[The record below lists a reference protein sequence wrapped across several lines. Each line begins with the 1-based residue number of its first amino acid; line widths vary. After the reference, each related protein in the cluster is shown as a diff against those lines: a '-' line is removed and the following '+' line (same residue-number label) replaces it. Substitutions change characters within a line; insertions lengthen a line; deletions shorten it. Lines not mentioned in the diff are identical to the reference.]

1 MRITSSMYY
10 KNLYSTNN
18 AKLNKELFDVN
29 KQISSGLKIQYAKDD
44 VTTFTETMR
53 LDNEISSLGQIKN
66 STESG
71 YKVSEQTDTVLN
83 EFESSMNRFRTL
95 LLNAANGTNDQ
106 TSLNAI
112 AGELRGIEKN
122 LKSLAN
128 TSING
133 QYIFSGS
140 AVNTKPISADG
151 TYNGND
157 ASLNAFLGS
166 QTQQQYNISGAELF
180 LGEETGV
187 TREITTNVVQSLN
200 APASSSSTL
209 SLSTTMS
216 QFMGDAN
223 APNDHYF
230 YVRGTQSDGTAFNQK
245 IPMLDSETVDD
256 LLTKIGKG
264 FGNTGDTKI
273 VDVSLNGNGEIVIKD
288 KKNGSSKLDFHIVGA
303 TDFSGSGTA
312 NVSNIE
318 DLDAG
323 TTNYA
328 TASAGAGGLY
338 IKEFVK
344 SNFSSATATIATN
357 DALLYDRT
365 MFAVSGN
372 TVSSNVPQIEKSGNA
387 FATDSTK
394 LIDVA
399 TGTTLDGKQLQF
411 KGTDTSGAAFS
422 VQIDLNSAGSTFSLD
437 GGVTNYNIY
446 DVSSPRQAVDADQM
460 TYRQLMDVMN
470 IVATGSTGSLDNT
483 EAGYDNAIATANNIG
498 NMYLS
503 SDGKMKFEDLNIIT
517 TKVSMSL
524 NDANSGNFVD
534 SPATTPSSV
543 LTFNANNALTIRD
556 PKTDFFATINEMITA
571 VENNKLYADY
581 SVGSIRGV
589 GIEDA
594 ISMMDDLQDHI
605 FSSHAQVGANTNTL
619 TTSLERTK
627 ILEISTMSLRSSVID
642 TDFAESSL
650 RLQQLSLNYQAM
662 LSTVGKVSKLSLVNY
677 L

>member
-1 MRITSSMYY
+1 MYY
-10 KNLYSTNN
+10 KNIYSTNN

-29 KQISSGLKIQYAKDD
+29 KQISSGLKIQYAKED
-44 VTTFTETMR
+44 VNTFTETMR
-53 LDNEISSLGQIKN
+53 LDNELTSIGQVKK

-71 YKVSEQTDTVLN
+71 YKLSDQTDTTLN

-95 LLNAANGTNDQ
+95 LVNAANGTNDQ

-133 QYIFSGS
+133 QYLFSGS
-140 AVNTKPISADG
+140 AVNTKPISDDG

-166 QTQQQYNISGAELF
+166 QTYQQYNISGAELF
-180 LGEETGV
+180 LGEETRV
-187 TREITTNVVQSLN
+187 NREVSTNVKQSLN
-200 APASSSSTL
+200 APSSSSTL
-209 SLSTTMS
+209 STNSTMS
-216 QFMGDAN
+216 EFMGDAN
-223 APNDHYF
+223 APNNHYF
-230 YVRGTQSDGTAFNQK
+230 YVRGTQSDGTTFNQK
-245 IPMLDSETVDD
+245 IPMLDTETVGD

-288 KKNGSSKLDFHIVGA
+288 KKHGSSKLDFHIVGA
-303 TDFSGSGTA
+303 TDFSGGGAA

-318 DLDAG
+318 NLDSG

-328 TASAGAGGLY
+328 TASSGAGSLY

-344 SNFSSATATIATN
+344 SSFDSATTNIATN

-365 MFAVSGN
+365 MFNVSGN
-372 TVSSNVPQIEKSGNA
+372 TVSSNIPQIDKTTNA
-387 FATDSTK
+387 FATNATK
-394 LIDVA
+394 LLDVA
-399 TGTTLDGKQLQF
+399 SGTTLDGKQLKF
-411 KGTDTSGAAFS
+411 KGTDTGGNAFT
-422 VQIDLNSAGSTFSLD
+422 VQIDLKNSGSTFSVD
-437 GGVTNYNIY
+437 GGTTNYSIF
-446 DVSSPRQAVDADQM
+446 DMGDPRQAVDSDKM

-470 IVATGSTGSLDNT
+470 IVATQSSGSLDNT
-483 EAGYDNAIATANNIG
+483 EAGYDNAVATANNSG
-498 NMYLS
+498 NMFLS

-517 TKVSMSL
+517 TKVTMSL
-524 NDANSGNFVD
+524 NDANSGNFVT

-556 PKTDFFATINEMITA
+556 PKTDLFATINDMITA
-571 VENNKLYADY
+571 VENNKLYPDH
-581 SVGSIRGV
+581 SVGSGRGV

-594 ISMMDDLQDHI
+594 ITMMDDLQDHI
-605 FSSHAQVGANTNTL
+605 FSAHAQVGANSNTL
-619 TTSLERTK
+619 TKSLEKTK
-627 ILEISTMSLRSSVID
+627 TLEISTMSLRSSVID
-642 TDFAESSL
+642 TDFAESAL
-650 RLQQLSLNYQAM
+650 RLQQLTLNYQAM